1 MEGILNL
8 MNKYYMGKTFVYKSK
23 HGGRTEG
30 LCEKVV
36 SYVSFICNE
45 EFESFFKTNL
55 GNIKNGEYGGTP
67 NNIKGELTKDNFY
80 FANQIVYQVISS
92 KGITYDLTEIYF
104 KN

>member
-1 MEGILNL
+1 MEEILNL
-8 MNKYYMGKTFVYKSK
+8 MNNYYMGKTFVYKSK

-30 LCEKVV
+30 VCEKVV
-36 SYVSFICNE
+36 SHTSFICNE
-45 EFESFFKTNL
+45 NLEVSFKNNL
-55 GNIKNGEYGGTP
+55 NNIKNGETP
-67 NNIKGELTKDNFY
+67 NNIKGGLTKDNFY

>member
-1 MEGILNL
+1 MEEILNL
-8 MNKYYMGKTFVYKSK
+8 MNNYYMDKTFVYKSK

-30 LCEKVV
+30 VCEKVV
-36 SYVSFICNE
+36 SHTSFICNE
-45 EFESFFKTNL
+45 NL
-55 GNIKNGEYGGTP
+55 NNIKNGETP
-67 NNIKGELTKDNFY
+67 NNIKGGLTKDNFY